1 MIWYFLIPVLALA
14 LGGVVFMLI
23 YTMPIA
29 RRVYRDQLVRTEKEK
44 WGRVC
49 SAPQNEEQQAM
60 WDAGVT
66 WAQEN
71 ADKMTEVHVQNE
83 GLNLYGELYQ
93 ADSKR
98 CVIILPG
105 RCECLKYSYYFA
117 PPYMQAGMNVLVI
130 DTRAHGKSEG
140 VYNTIGKKESGDV
153 VAWMRFLT
161 EQFGMEEI
169 YLHTICIGSAAG
181 MGALTRA
188 DCPAQAKGI
197 ISEGCFVSFR
207 ETFKEHMVAD
217 KRPLFPVLD
226 LVMLQIWRHC
236 GTNVYAFK
244 PISLVKKLKG
254 RALFL
259 FGEQDIFS
267 RPPKSRKLFAACSAP
282 DKKIVWFERGGHS
295 HLRINNTEKY
305 DAAIVDFVNENK

>member
-1 MIWYFLIPVLALA
+1 MIWYFLIPVLTLA

-71 ADKMTEVHVQNE
+71 ADKMTEVHIQNE

-226 LVMLQIWRHC
+226 LVMLQIWRHS

-305 DAAIVDFVNENK
+305 DAAIVDFVNDNK

>member
-1 MIWYFLIPVLALA
+1 MLWYFLAPVLFLM
-14 LGGVVFMLI
+14 LGGLVFMFI
-23 YTMPIA
+23 YTAPIA
-29 RRVYRDQLVRTEKEK
+29 RKVYRDQLVRTEKEK

-60 WDAGVT
+60 WDAGVA

-71 ADKMTEVHVQNE
+71 ADKMTEVHIQNE

-93 ADSKR
+93 TDSKR

-140 VYNTIGKKESGDV
+140 TYNTIGKKESGDV
-153 VAWMRFLT
+153 IAWMHLLT
-161 EQFGMEEI
+161 EQYGMEEI

-181 MGALTRA
+181 MGALARP

-226 LVMLQIWRHC
+226 LVMLQIWRHS

-267 RPPKSRKLFAACSAP
+267 RPPKSHKLFAACSAP

-305 DAAIVDFVNENK
+305 DAAIVDFVNDKK

>member
-71 ADKMTEVHVQNE
+71 ADKMTEVHIQNE

-226 LVMLQIWRHC
+226 LVMLQIWRHS

-305 DAAIVDFVNENK
+305 DAAIVDFVNDNK